1 MLRPVLIFAFLAS
14 LAAALTAFLV
24 TKPKIEEINVALTST
39 REDLAKTQE
48 AERKASADAKASKA
62 AKEEADK
69 QLASTKEERDG
80 LAVKAGEL
88 EAKATKLSADL
99 TKTTAERNDARNELA
114 QWVATGVK
122 PSDING
128 LKVGKKAA
136 EDERDALSAEKIVFL
151 RKIQTIQSKLDQ
163 YINPDKEVALP
174 VGLSGRVVAVDPKW
188 NFVLLD
194 IGANSGLLE
203 RGQMKVHRNGKLV
216 AKVRVVSVEATSAIA
231 NVIPEWRQ
239 PGQEVA
245 TGDSVL
251 F

>member
-39 REDLAKTQE
+39 RDDLTKSKD
-48 AERKASADAKASKA
+48 AERKSSAEAKAAKA

-69 QLASTKEERDG
+69 QLAVTKEERDG
-80 LAVKAGEL
+80 LATKASEL
-88 EAKATKLSADL
+88 ETKSTKLSADL
-99 TKTTAERNDARNELA
+99 TKTIAERNDARNELA

-122 PSDING
+122 PGDING
-128 LKVGKKAA
+128 LKVSKKAA